1 MWRFNV
7 LLQAA
12 GSLSSEFQAT
22 PGLGKVELE
31 WKGEELTDHLGYNMF
46 RYKAIDDETY
56 SSVEQINTALI
67 TDSTYTDYDVEPG
80 TQYFYK
86 YTMLRTNF
94 TETDTSKTV
103 STTPLTAD
111 LGDANGDFEV
121 DILDVIHQINYI
133 LGSSPQPFIMDA
145 ADVNDDGAVN
155 VLDVVGT
162 VNLIMNPI
170 GGGSITPGEVNYIP
184 TEPVGE
190 AELFWRGDTLFVD
203 SPIPLA
209 GLQLS
214 FDYDL
219 DYTLL
224 DAVKGFESMGYT
236 QDEEKVL
243 MLYSLSGKKLA
254 SGITPILTKA
264 EPGEVHVTKAV
275 FSNIEGRVVT
285 ANYMGYRLQEIAAK
299 PQSSEIFS
307 VGYPNPTSGR
317 YTLEYHIPEQVDGV
331 GLIVYDMSG
340 KVIYADGGLKNTSG
354 RHSVVIDL
362 STKDNG
368 IYIAVLS
375 VGNKGY
381 LLKQDVK
388 RIVKE

>member
-1 MWRFNV
+1 MLVRRRDHYPPI
-7 LLQAA
+7 LA
-12 GSLSSEFQAT
+12 E
-22 PGLGKVELE
+22 PGLGKVDLKWDET
-31 WKGEELTDHLGYNMF
+31 EEDQLADMLGYN
-46 RYKAIDDETY
+46 IWSTGHC
-56 SSVEQINTALI
+56 SSTFVTKQINTSLI
-67 TDSTYTDYDVEPG
+67 TDSTYVDYDVDLENNVFISSG
-80 TQYFYK
+80 FK
-86 YTMLRTNF
+86 DNF

-133 LGSSPQPFIMDA
+133 LGSSPQPFIMEA
-145 ADVNDDGAVN
+145 ADVNNDGAVN

-162 VNLIMNPI
+162 VNLILNPV
-170 GGGSITPGEVNYIP
+170 GGNFYNPGEINYISQ
-184 TEPVGE
+184 EPLGE

-224 DAVKGFESMGYT
+224 DAVDGFESMGYA
-236 QDEEKVL
+236 QDDEKVL
-243 MLYSLSGKKLA
+243 MLYSLSGKKIS

-275 FSNIEGRVVT
+275 FSNVEGRSVT
-285 ANYMGYRLQEIAAK
+285 ANYMGYVLEEIAAK
-299 PQSSEIFS
+299 KQSSTIFS

-317 YTLEYHIPEQVDGV
+317 YILEYHIPEQVDGV

-340 KVIYADGGLKNTSG
+340 KVIHADGGLKA
-354 RHSVVIDL
+354 L
-362 STKDNG
+362 AST
-368 IYIAVLS
+368 
-375 VGNKGY
+375 
-381 LLKQDVK
+381 
-388 RIVKE
+388 E

>member
-1 MWRFNV
+1 
-7 LLQAA
+7 
-12 GSLSSEFQAT
+12 
-22 PGLGKVELE
+22 
-31 WKGEELTDHLGYNMF
+31 MF
-46 RYKAIDDETY
+46 RYKALTDSTY
-56 SSVEQINTALI
+56 SSVEQINTSLI
-67 TDSTYTDYDVEPG
+67 TDSTYVDYDVEPG
-80 TQYFYK
+80 SKYFYK

-145 ADVNDDGAVN
+145 ADVNNDGAVN

-162 VNLIMNPI
+162 VNLILNPV
-170 GGGSITPGEVNYIP
+170 GGNFYNPGEINYISQ
-184 TEPVGE
+184 EPLGE

-214 FDYDL
+214 FDYNL
-219 DYTLL
+219 DYRLL
-224 DAVKGFESMGYT
+224 DAVDGFESMGYA
-236 QDEEKVL
+236 QDDEKVL
-243 MLYSLSGKKLA
+243 MLYSLSGKKLT

-275 FSNIEGRVVT
+275 FSNIEGRSVT
-285 ANYMGYRLQEIAAK
+285 ANYMGYVLEEIAAK
-299 PQSSEIFS
+299 KQSSTIFS

-317 YTLEYHIPEQVDGV
+317 YILEYHIPEQVDGV
-331 GLIVYDMSG
+331 GLIVYDLNG
-340 KVIYADGGLKNTSG
+340 KVIHADGGLKNTSG
-354 RHSVVIDL
+354 RHRVEIDL
-362 STKDNG
+362 STKQDG
-368 IYIAVLS
+368 VYIAVLS
-375 VGNKGY
+375 IGNKGY

>member
-1 MWRFNV
+1 MYRYE
-7 LLQAA
+7 AI
-12 GSLSSEFQAT
+12 
-22 PGLGKVELE
+22 
-31 WKGEELTDHLGYNMF
+31 TDS
-46 RYKAIDDETY
+46 TY
-56 SSVEQINTALI
+56 SPTKQINTSLI
-67 TDSTYTDYDVEPG
+67 TDSTYVDYDVDPG
-80 TQYFYK
+80 KKYFYK

-133 LGSSPQPFIMDA
+133 LGSSPQPFIMEA
-145 ADVNDDGAVN
+145 ADVNNDGAVN

-162 VNLIMNPI
+162 VNLILNPV
-170 GGGSITPGEVNYIP
+170 GGNFYNPGEINYISQ
-184 TEPVGE
+184 EPLGE

-219 DYTLL
+219 DYRLL
-224 DAVKGFESMGYT
+224 DAVDGFESMGYA
-236 QDEEKVL
+236 QDDEKVL
-243 MLYSLSGKKLA
+243 MLYSLSGKKLT
-254 SGITPILTKA
+254 SGITPVLTKA

-275 FSNIEGRVVT
+275 FSNIEGRSVT
-285 ANYMGYRLQEIAAK
+285 ANYMGYVLEEIAAK
-299 PQSSEIFS
+299 KQSSTIFS

-317 YTLEYHIPEQVDGV
+317 YILEYHIPEQVDGV
-331 GLIVYDMSG
+331 GLVVYDLNG
-340 KVIYADGGLKNTSG
+340 KVIHADGGLKNTSG
-354 RHSVVIDL
+354 RHRVEIDL
-362 STKDNG
+362 STKQDG
-368 IYIAVLS
+368 VYIAVLS
-375 VGNKGY
+375 IGNKGY